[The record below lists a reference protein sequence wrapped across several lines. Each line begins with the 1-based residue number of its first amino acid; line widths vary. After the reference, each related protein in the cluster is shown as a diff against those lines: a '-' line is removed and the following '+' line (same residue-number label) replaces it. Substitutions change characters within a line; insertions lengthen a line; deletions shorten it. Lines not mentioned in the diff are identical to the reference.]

1 MRTQFFHLWSVLG
14 LLTGLVGCDTTGS
27 APVVEKP
34 LAVSSK
40 APVSSVVMPHAPPIY
55 AAGMTWQQG
64 RKAQKIGVPL
74 AVVQEQLVG
83 EGDDPIWN
91 YSDMFDNPHMANAID
106 LALLSKNNSKVME
119 LGGERA
125 LEFVERLEALNASF
139 SDLPATAGISESPV
153 RYVVSGNDFRYQIAL
168 KERGIGAA
176 LSAYPEI
183 SRAYVKWLFK
193 VADIADQD
201 KAGSSGK
208 TAP

>member
-1 MRTQFFHLWSVLG
+1 MRARFLGPCVALW
-14 LLTGLVGCDTTGS
+14 LLVGFAGCDTTGP

-40 APVSSVVMPHAPPIY
+40 APVSSAMVPHAPPIY
-55 AAGMTWQQG
+55 AGGMTWQQG
-64 RKAQKIGVPL
+64 RQAQKIGVPI
-74 AVVQEQLVG
+74 AVVQQQLVG

-91 YSDMFDNPHMANAID
+91 YSALFDNPQMANAID

-119 LGGERA
+119 LGGQRA
-125 LEFVERLEALNASF
+125 LEFVERVEALNASF

-153 RYVVSGNDFRYQIAL
+153 RYVVSDYDFRYQIAL
-168 KERGIGAA
+168 KERGIGAS
-176 LSAYPEI
+176 LTAYPEI

-193 VADIADQD
+193 VADIADPN

-208 TAP
+208 TAQ